1 MFIADNIE
9 QYNVSP
15 SPATSLGITSEVHVT
30 PLIRNFI
37 FFGRRHHMSSYYY
50 DSSILPFLFSGC
62 RAGAIARFARIPYPA
77 PYIFSPR
84 IFAFGPAYRVS

>member
-1 MFIADNIE
+1 
-9 QYNVSP
+9 
-15 SPATSLGITSEVHVT
+15 
-30 PLIRNFI
+30 
-37 FFGRRHHMSSYYY
+37 MSSYYY